1 MIIRGILI
9 CAIIFFSVFS
19 ASAQITDT
27 TVVKTDTTTV
37 LQTDSTLR
45 SETGIVKA
53 DTLVKPKSTGPIKDS
68 ARLAIEAMPK
78 KALFRSALIPGW
90 GQFYNKG
97 VWWLKVPAIYGGL
110 IAFGIAIHDNQKMY
124 KGFLQEAQYRQ
135 VFHERL
141 DPRYKIYED
150 EGIIQAKNLFRR
162 NRDLSIL
169 GVAGVYAVNIIE
181 AYVDA
186 KFFRFDIG
194 DDLSL
199 NISPLIRQSANY
211 FTASHVFPGIKLSL
225 SL

>member
-1 MIIRGILI
+1 MFIRGILV
-9 CAIIFFSVFS
+9 CAVIFFSVFS

-27 TVVKTDTTTV
+27 TVVKTDTTV
-37 LQTDSTLR
+37 LKTDSALR
-45 SETGIVKA
+45 SETGIVEA
-53 DTLVKPKSTGPIKDS
+53 DTVVKPKSKGPVKDS

-78 KALFRSALIPGW
+78 KALIRSALIPGW

-110 IAFGIAIHDNQKMY
+110 IAFGIAIHDNQMMY
-124 KGFLQEAQYRQ
+124 NKFLEEAQYRQ
-135 VFHERL
+135 LNHQAL
-141 DPRYKIYED
+141 DPRYEGYED
-150 EGIIQAKNLFRR
+150 DGIIRLKNGYRR

-169 GVAGVYAVNIIE
+169 GIAGVYAVNIIE

-194 DDLSL
+194 DELSF
-199 NISPLIRQSANY
+199 NIIPLSRQSSNY
-211 FTASHVFPGIKLSL
+211 FMASHVFPGIKLSL